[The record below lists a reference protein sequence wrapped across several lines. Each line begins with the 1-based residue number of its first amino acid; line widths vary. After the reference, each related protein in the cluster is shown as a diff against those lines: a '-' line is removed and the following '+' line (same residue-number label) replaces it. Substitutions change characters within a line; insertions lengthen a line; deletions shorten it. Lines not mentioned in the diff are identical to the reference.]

1 MATVQKFPEGVSNEK
16 SEFLLAE
23 PSDSASRLAFI
34 SIHSTIGLY
43 NPAVPPQ
50 KKSPLQ
56 QSSLEQRLLALTPHH
71 DESITRLQHPPSPVS
86 LLQPYVT
93 TTKVDLPHS

>member
-1 MATVQKFPEGVSNEK
+1 MVTVHKFPEGVSNEK

-43 NPAVPPQ
+43 NAAVPPQ
-50 KKSPLQ
+50 EKVLCNYLLWNSGFLHYLLTMKS
-56 QSSLEQRLLALTPHH
+56 R
-71 DESITRLQHPPSPVS
+71 
-86 LLQPYVT
+86 
-93 TTKVDLPHS
+93 

>member
-1 MATVQKFPEGVSNEK
+1 MATVHKYPEGVSNEK
-16 SEFLLAE
+16 SEFLKAE

-34 SIHSTIGLY
+34 SIYSTIGLY
-43 NPAVPPQ
+43 NAAVPP

-71 DESITRLQHPPSPVS
+71 EESIIRLQHPPSSVS
-86 LLQPYVT
+86 LLQSYVT

>member
-43 NPAVPPQ
+43 NAAVPPQ
-50 KKSPLQ
+50 KSLLQ

-71 DESITRLQHPPSPVS
+71 EESITRLQHPPSPVS

>member
-43 NPAVPPQ
+43 NAAVSPQ
-50 KKSPLQ
+50 KKS
-56 QSSLEQRLLALTPHH
+56 SATIFAEQRLLALTPHH
-71 DESITRLQHPPSPVS
+71 EESITMLQHPPSPVS
-86 LLQPYVT
+86 LLQPYIT

>member
-1 MATVQKFPEGVSNEK
+1 MATVHKFPEGVSKEK

-23 PSDSASRLAFI
+23 PSDYASRLAII

-43 NPAVPPQ
+43 NAAVPP

-71 DESITRLQHPPSPVS
+71 EESIIRLQHPPSPVS

-93 TTKVDLPHS
+93 TTKVYLPHF

>member
-1 MATVQKFPEGVSNEK
+1 MTFMATIQKFPEGVSNEK

-50 KKSPLQ
+50 KKVLYNN
-56 QSSLEQRLLALTPHH
+56 LLWNSGFLH
-71 DESITRLQHPPSPVS
+71 
-86 LLQPYVT
+86 
-93 TTKVDLPHS
+93 

>member
-1 MATVQKFPEGVSNEK
+1 MATVHKFPEGVSNEK

-34 SIHSTIGLY
+34 SIHSTNCIT
-43 NPAVPPQ
+43 PQ
-50 KKSPLQ
+50 FRHKKSPLQ

-71 DESITRLQHPPSPVS
+71 EESITMLQHPPSPVS
-86 LLQPYVT
+86 LLQPYIT

>member
-34 SIHSTIGLY
+34 SIHSTIELY
-43 NPAVPPQ
+43 NAAVPPQ
-50 KKSPLQ
+50 KKS
-56 QSSLEQRLLALTPHH
+56 SATIFFGTAASCINSTMKSR
-71 DESITRLQHPPSPVS
+71 
-86 LLQPYVT
+86 
-93 TTKVDLPHS
+93 